1 MDEFRLMNKFQVYLT
16 NGGIIYIEADD
27 FSTYYE
33 YGVVCFIK
41 GDQHIA
47 IFVLSNIYGLR
58 KWMNSK
64 MRRMTNEDSFWEG
77 TEAGSRECRLYI

>member
-1 MDEFRLMNKFQVYLT
+1 MNKYQVYLT

-33 YGVVCFIK
+33 YGVVRFIK

-47 IFVLSNIYGLR
+47 IFVLSNIYGFE
-58 KWMNSK
+58 KVDEF
-64 MRRMTNEDSFWEG
+64 EDE
-77 TEAGSRECRLYI
+77 EDDE